1 MACDSKSSVALLY
14 QPSSR
19 QAVLVRS
26 GDAITGVIGL
36 SKSELTTRARASV
49 AIELVLDS
57 PRLQQVALAQQFVC
71 KHTDIATLHHNVA
84 VSFGDMDAKAQ
95 VLGDNKCDLRV
106 VELVMYSGYDLT
118 LCFAQG
124 NCFSCW

>member
-1 MACDSKSSVALLY
+1 
-14 QPSSR
+14 
-19 QAVLVRS
+19 
-26 GDAITGVIGL
+26 
-36 SKSELTTRARASV
+36 V